1 MSDGI
6 AQDGEMRKSLLIP
19 FVLSCLPSAGYSQ
32 PGDDLASVTVLPGWR
47 EADGTH
53 VAALRIDLADGWKTY
68 WRAPGDGGI
77 PPNFAIAGSGVIA
90 VQPHFPVP
98 EVYET
103 FGIRSI
109 GYENSVTFPLRLQ
122 VGDAGEPVG
131 ISGQIEIGV
140 CEEVCIPVTLD
151 FAAML
156 PPQGASDPAIL
167 AALRDRPLTRTEAQV
182 GTVTCKVTPISD
194 GLQVAT
200 VITMRATAA
209 DEVVVIEAG
218 DPQVWVSEPHVT
230 RQGNQLTAVV
240 DMVHISGQPFAL
252 DRSALRFTVLGDGKA
267 VDIQGCTA
275 H

>member
-1 MSDGI
+1 
-6 AQDGEMRKSLLIP
+6 MRTNLLIP
-19 FVLSCLPSAGYSQ
+19 FILSCLPASGFGQSA
-32 PGDDLASVTVLPGWR
+32 DDLASVTVLPGWR

-77 PPNFAIAGSGVIA
+77 PPTFAISGSGVIA
-90 VQPHFPVP
+90 MQPHFPVP

-122 VGDAGEPVG
+122 IPDVGSAVG

-140 CEEVCIPVTLD
+140 CDEVCIPVTLD
-151 FAAML
+151 FSALL
-156 PPQGASDPAIL
+156 PPDGISDPAIV

-182 GTVTCKVTPISD
+182 GTVTCTVTPISD
-194 GLQVAT
+194 GLQLT
-200 VITMRATAA
+200 TMITMAQTAA
-209 DEVVVIEAG
+209 EEVVVIEAG
-218 DPQVWVSEPHVT
+218 DPNVWVSEPHVT
-230 RQGNQLTAVV
+230 RQGGQLTAVV

-252 DRSALRFTVLGDGKA
+252 DRSALRFTVLGAGKA